1 MHRLRA
7 AGLGHSK
14 VGTSYYYTF
23 FLSLI
28 SSILKIIMTVPH
40 NGEFFKE
47 QVELLGMCSLTPP
60 TDFFHGAKE

>member
-1 MHRLRA
+1 
-7 AGLGHSK
+7 
-14 VGTSYYYTF
+14 
-23 FLSLI
+23 
-28 SSILKIIMTVPH
+28 MTVPH